1 MLAAVH
7 VLAVQQ
13 ADDLGVLDEDAEGV
27 AHQPFHRRHRVQ
39 AAHLDVAVV
48 GAHHAVDVL
57 HHSDEHLLLAAEV
70 LVRQADVDAG
80 GIDDAL
86 DARAS

>member
-57 HHSDEHLLLAAEV
+57 HHGNEHLLLAPKYWYAR
-70 LVRQADVDAG
+70 LTFTSA
-80 GIDDAL
+80 AL
-86 DARAS
+86 TMRSMRAPS